1 MSHDP
6 HLDLAAVLACDVTGL
21 GTAEA
26 VAMHQR
32 VRRLRGLLD
41 GFEADLTNQ
50 LDALYRQ
57 GRTVSASDVTSRQQH
72 VSAAEARR
80 RERRAKASRSGG
92 RRDPTHVIGHDDGI
106 VADSGCEDR
115 HLGGAAGGVRADC
128 GHATVRD
135 PAAAERA

>member
-32 VRRLRGLLD
+32 VRRLRGLID

-50 LDALYRQ
+50 IDALYRQ
-57 GRTVSASDVTSRQQH
+57 GRSVPASDVTSRQQH
-72 VSAAEARR
+72 VSAAEARK
-80 RERRAKASRSGG
+80 RERRAKALAKTKAFGE
-92 RRDPTHVIGHDDGI
+92 
-106 VADSGCEDR
+106 A
-115 HLGGAAGGVRADC
+115 LAAGA
-128 GHATVRD
+128 
-135 PAAAERA
+135 